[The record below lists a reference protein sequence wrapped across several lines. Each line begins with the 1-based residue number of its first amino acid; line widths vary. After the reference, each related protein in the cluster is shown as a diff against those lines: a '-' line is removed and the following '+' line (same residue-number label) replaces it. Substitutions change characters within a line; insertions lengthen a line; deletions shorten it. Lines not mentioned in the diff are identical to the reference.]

1 MFGFIEKVFAKRW
14 LNPLYTLYLNFRLCC
29 FKHAIHLPIYVYGW
43 PKIYST
49 SGEVRFE
56 GTVKRG
62 MVKINPLVNGRMAP
76 QAQPVELYIAGKVSF
91 KGKCVIRAGS
101 IISVRPKAFLS
112 FGYDVRICEHC
123 RICCSDSAIEIGD
136 FASIS
141 HFVQIVDSSFHYM
154 ADFNNYIIPRKSR
167 PVKIGNYCWI
177 CHSSSIA
184 PGTILPDYTIVA
196 SNSIANKDYT
206 NLSPMS
212 LIGGMPAKLL
222 KTNVKR
228 VWYEVGHSS
237 DFHKSLD
244 SFFYNNKAVS
254 AYEFG
259 SAIKP
264 EDLDI
269 KKI

>member
-1 MFGFIEKVFAKRW
+1 MFGLIEKIFAKRK
-14 LNPLYTLYLNFRLCC
+14 LNLLYTLYVNFRLCS
-29 FKHAIHLPIYVYGW
+29 FKHAIRLPIYVYGW

-49 SGEVRFE
+49 SGEVSFD
-56 GTVKRG
+56 GTVTRG
-62 MVKINPLVNGRMAP
+62 MVKINPIVNGRMAP
-76 QAQPVELYIAGKVSF
+76 QAQPVELFIAGKVSF
-91 KGKCVIRAGS
+91 KGKCVIRSGT
-101 IISVRPKAFLS
+101 IISVRPKAFIS

-123 RICCSDSAIEIGD
+123 RICCSDSVIEIGD

-141 HFVQIVDSSFHYM
+141 HYVQIVDSSFHYM
-154 ADFNNYIIPRKSR
+154 ADFNNNIIPRKSK

-177 CHSSSIA
+177 CYSSSIA

-196 SNSIANKDYT
+196 SNSIANKDYSS
-206 NLSPMS
+206 LPPMS

-237 DFHKSLD
+237 DFHRSLD
-244 SFFYNNKAVS
+244 SFFNINKDAS
-254 AYEFG
+254 FYEFG
-259 SAIKP
+259 NAIKP

-269 KKI
+269 